1 MLLYSALLP
10 TGSRLC
16 ASSGMDLI
24 AALSAGGHTG
34 DTETLLPRGAEKDAT
49 ASPALEE
56 VTATREMESLKVANS
71 DGAVMEASENP
82 EAEGIAEMIRAAER
96 IAKCEVAKV
105 LQSAIAEVE
114 TLQHWCPLG
123 ASLGLGSC
131 TPHAAKAKPG
141 LAALPSECLR
151 WMRLLLELRESVLF
165 WGNWKQLE
173 KKRGGR
179 GGQP

>member
-1 MLLYSALLP
+1 MLLYSAFLP

-24 AALSAGGHTG
+24 AALSAGDHAG

-82 EAEGIAEMIRAAER
+82 EAEGIAEMIQAAER

-105 LQSAIAEVE
+105 LPSAIAEVE

-131 TPHAAKAKPG
+131 TPHAANAKPG